1 MTTRFG
7 WDITEVLATIKQGS
21 SGSIKLTATVEKE
34 DGSAL
39 DSYTGWTADMK
50 LYRLPQSTSAEI
62 DLVPVVVGDAPNKQ
76 FDITISLSKDDTK
89 SLDVGVLKG
98 DVCMFDPLGN
108 QYFPANVTL
117 TIERSFSGT

>member
-1 MTTRFG
+1 MSTRFG
-7 WDITEVLATIKQGS
+7 WDITEVAATIKQGS
-21 SGSIKLTATVEKE
+21 TGSIALTATVTKA

-39 DSYTGWTADMK
+39 DSYSGWTADMK
-50 LYRLPQSTSAEI
+50 LYRLPQLSTPEI
-62 DLVPVVVGDAPNKQ
+62 DKVPTIAGDAPNMQ
-76 FDITISLSKDDTK
+76 FHITIPFVKADTK
-89 SLDVGVLKG
+89 DLAVGEIKG